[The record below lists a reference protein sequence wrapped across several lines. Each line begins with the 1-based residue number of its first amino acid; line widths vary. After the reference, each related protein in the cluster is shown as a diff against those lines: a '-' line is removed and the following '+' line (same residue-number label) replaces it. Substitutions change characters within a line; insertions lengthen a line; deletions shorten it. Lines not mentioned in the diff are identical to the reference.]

1 MPRILIVEDEPAMAT
16 ALMDGF
22 SFEGYKIQLA
32 EDGEA
37 ALVAV
42 EEAPP
47 DLMILD
53 LMLPRKSGLDVCK
66 ELRAAG
72 SALPIIMLTARSQ
85 ELDKVLGL
93 KLGADDYVTKPFSFA
108 ELLAR
113 VEAVLRRASSGEPA
127 ESALGRRR
135 FGDVEV
141 DFEAGTLR
149 RAGESQELSRR
160 ELRLL
165 EYFLRHSG
173 QVLSRQQILDAVWDY
188 DTAPI
193 TRTVDMHVSKLRA
206 KLEEDPADPRWIVTV
221 HRVGYK
227 FT

>member
-1 MPRILIVEDEPAMAT
+1 M
-16 ALMDGF
+16 
-22 SFEGYKIQLA
+22 
-32 EDGEA
+32 
-37 ALVAV
+37 
-42 EEAPP
+42 
-47 DLMILD
+47 
-53 LMLPRKSGLDVCK
+53 
-66 ELRAAG
+66 
-72 SALPIIMLTARSQ
+72 
-85 ELDKVLGL
+85 
-93 KLGADDYVTKPFSFA
+93 
-108 ELLAR
+108 
-113 VEAVLRRASSGEPA
+113 
-127 ESALGRRR
+127 
-135 FGDVEV
+135 EV

-227 FT
+227 FTG